1 MGDYGRVYSHVRWS
15 TPPVLLST
23 QYVNPFSPPFQSS
36 NKSSVGMYIVARMI
50 LGFGIVFCIIA
61 ASAMIGELSH
71 PKERAIMTSLFNA
84 SYFIG
89 AITASAITIGT
100 VEIASDWSWR
110 VPSILQIC
118 PSLLQIC
125 FVLYVYVTLG
135 PKVVQCGLTSIQLP
149 TREPP
154 FSYQQGPRRRS
165 LRHSCQVPRRG

>member
-1 MGDYGRVYSHVRWS
+1 MGNYGRVSSHVRWS
-15 TPPVLLST
+15 TPPVLLTT
-23 QYVNPFSPPFQSS
+23 QYVNPFSVPLQSS
-36 NKSSVGMYIVARMI
+36 NKSSVAMYIIARMI

-100 VEIASDWSWR
+100 VEINNDWAWR

-125 FVLYVYVTLG
+125 FVLYVYATLG
-135 PKVVQCGLTSIQLP
+135 PKGV
-149 TREPP
+149 
-154 FSYQQGPRRRS
+154 
-165 LRHSCQVPRRG
+165 